1 MLAGNTESRKWT
13 LRNTYSG
20 RKQTRQGLQMRKP
33 LEKRVIRIEISLTP
47 EQLQKIDQYV
57 TSSRSALIRGIV
69 RDWINLQEARARNIE
84 CSLENFETGITTES
98 DFETTFNAHA
108 AMLKNELSEC
118 YHNGWDVSCLV
129 PVFARF
135 MRERIGKQA
144 PGDQILVFLQEKM
157 VEVAKRE

>member
-1 MLAGNTESRKWT
+1 
-13 LRNTYSG
+13 
-20 RKQTRQGLQMRKP
+20 MRKP

-47 EQLQKIDQYV
+47 DQLQKIDQYV
-57 TSSRSALIRGIV
+57 TSSRSALIRGII
-69 RDWINLQEARARNIE
+69 RDWINLQEVRTRNIE

-108 AMLKNELSEC
+108 AVLKNELSEC

-135 MRERIGKQA
+135 MKECIGKQA

-157 VEVAKRE
+157 VEVAARE